1 MQYTDNTTM
10 PPTDDDSI
18 TEDFKTFYPDKC
30 ASRTKLRGQN
40 VKASSVEHFL
50 NKLINFE
57 WLTDYIPD
65 KIRSLGN
72 VDCLSL
78 NWKTK

>member
-1 MQYTDNTTM
+1 MTTQ
-10 PPTDDDSI
+10 SQ
-18 TEDFKTFYPDKC
+18 KTL
-30 ASRTKLRGQN
+30 KLFTLTNVHHEPKLIGQN
-40 VKASSVEHFL
+40 VKASSVEHFV

-65 KIRSLGN
+65 KILSLGN
-72 VDCLSL
+72 VDCISL